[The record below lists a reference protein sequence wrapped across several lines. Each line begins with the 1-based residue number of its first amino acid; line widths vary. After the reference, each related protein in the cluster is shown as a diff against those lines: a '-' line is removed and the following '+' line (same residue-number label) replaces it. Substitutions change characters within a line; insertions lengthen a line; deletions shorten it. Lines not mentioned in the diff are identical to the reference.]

1 MDPREQAR
9 KNANKNKRRRDQVDD
24 LGNLNRADEADE
36 QREE

>member
-24 LGNLNRADEADE
+24 LGNLRADEADE